1 MDPHLNVIWWSKQT
15 PTERARYIEHI
26 IRMYDESVD
35 EDMMMRVEIDRTTGR
50 VVTLPLFTQKKAK
63 TRAYASLDNLPKYL
77 RDGVLMLDMMG
88 DIPITDRTIDGI
100 GQMVTKNVYWI
111 KPREIEDGDDT

>member
-1 MDPHLNVIWWSKQT
+1 MNWLAKASPL
-15 PTERARYIEHI
+15 ERAKYFRRVAE
-26 IRMYDESVD
+26 MYVEKID
-35 EDMMMRVEIDRTTGR
+35 EDVMMRVEIDRTTGR

-63 TRAYASLDNLPKYL
+63 TRAYASLDDLPRYL

-88 DIPITDRTIDGI
+88 DIPITDRNIDGI

>member
-1 MDPHLNVIWWSKQT
+1 MDPHLDVIWWSKQT
-15 PTERARYIEHI
+15 TTERAKYIARI
-26 IRMYDESVD
+26 VRMYGESID

-50 VVTLPLFTQKKAK
+50 VVTLPLFTQKAAK
-63 TRAYASLDNLPKYL
+63 TQAYASLDDLPRYL

-88 DIPITDRTIDGI
+88 DIPFTDRNIDDI
-100 GQMVTKNVYWI
+100 GQMVTKDVYWI